1 MSLTLAGDLSC
12 SRLRVKYSLCPRS
25 EARVES
31 HEILFMVSVSSDADV
46 AALYG
51 DEESHEEASER
62 KSTVPAEIRP
72 EAFKRPLLIH
82 RNTITTG
89 WKRVGRVSRD
99 HSKARDTILEEF
111 LAKNVSPSLHN
122 SFCLNR

>member
-12 SRLRVKYSLCPRS
+12 SGLRVKYSLCPRS

-31 HEILFMVSVSSDADV
+31 HEIFFMVSVSSDADV
-46 AALYG
+46 AAVYG

-62 KSTVPAEIRP
+62 ISTVTAKIRP
-72 EAFKRPLLIH
+72 EAFKRPFLTH
-82 RNTITTG
+82 RNTITTC

-99 HSKARDTILEEF
+99 HSKARESILEET
-111 LAKNVSPSLHN
+111 LAKTVRLSLHN